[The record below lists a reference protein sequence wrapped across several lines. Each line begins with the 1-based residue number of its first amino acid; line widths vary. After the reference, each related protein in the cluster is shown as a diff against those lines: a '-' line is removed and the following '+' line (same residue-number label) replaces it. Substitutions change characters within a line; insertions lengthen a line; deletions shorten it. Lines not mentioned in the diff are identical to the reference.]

1 MQKGQFDVNVRGEIN
16 LKANG
21 QSINLL
27 NELQSN
33 PTLVRAITDLISD
46 SISKKTHGNRHLT
59 DIFLEAF
66 WLSFRSSESGQFTFG
81 YWNDRLT
88 LPLGLIISA

>member
-1 MQKGQFDVNVRGEIN
+1 MVDEQFQVVKSGNFQKYYVP
-16 LKANG
+16 LY
-21 QSINLL
+21 
-27 NELQSN
+27 
-33 PTLVRAITDLISD
+33 
-46 SISKKTHGNRHLT
+46 RHFAVIGILT

>member
-1 MQKGQFDVNVRGEIN
+1 MDSQHSTKSNDMQKGQFDVNVRGEIN

-46 SISKKTHGNRHLT
+46 SISKKTHGGRA
-59 DIFLEAF
+59 IPG
-66 WLSFRSSESGQFTFG
+66 GQK
-81 YWNDRLT
+81 W
-88 LPLGLIISA
+88 